1 MSRVCSITGKRPT
14 TGNNVSHSK
23 RHTKKR
29 ILPNIQIKRLVNPAT
44 GETMRVKLSAAA
56 IRTLNK
62 WRAEGKVYDLRK
74 LIS

>member
-23 RHTKKR
+23 RRTKKR
-29 ILPNIQIKRLVNPAT
+29 ILPNIQTKRLVNPAT
-44 GETMRVKLSAAA
+44 GETMRVKLSASA

-62 WRAEGKVYDLRK
+62 WRAEGKIYDLRK
-74 LIS
+74 LVD